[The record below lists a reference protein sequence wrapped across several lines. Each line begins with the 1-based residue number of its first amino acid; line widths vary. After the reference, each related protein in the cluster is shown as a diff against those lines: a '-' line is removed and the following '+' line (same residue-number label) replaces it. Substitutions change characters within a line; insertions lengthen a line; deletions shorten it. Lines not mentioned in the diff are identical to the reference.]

1 MKDRQI
7 QSTGAQPSIPI
18 LSPILH
24 WLAMPVI
31 VFLRGGFG
39 FSFLSPKTVFL
50 ASIWAQVLFSIYA
63 WMEQGAWFKYG
74 IVAGFGLGAS
84 ALYLLHLI
92 LAFSREVGR
101 QGKHDFYSGTSHLLR
116 LPGFSQLRGNPRS
129 ELMVHLW
136 VEPFLALTAA
146 AMLRAFFSDH
156 RLSKWLVLVAA
167 AMWLKEFI
175 NYWYGIRSEKKH
187 EDIIEDAEEK
197 MPGSGSAEV
206 PLPAAGTRKPRA
218 KRPPQRSE
226 DEQTVKEAEF
236 RYAEVLRL
244 MPPYT
249 LEQAEQNYRHLIKS
263 VHPDPNSAEAGTT
276 EKAATLN
283 EAIEFFRSRSAAD

>member
-24 WLAMPVI
+24 WLAMPAI
-31 VFLRGGFG
+31 VFLRSRFG
-39 FSFLSPKTVFL
+39 FSFLSPKSVFL
-50 ASIWAQVLFSIYA
+50 AFVWAHLLFSIYA
-63 WMEQGAWFKYG
+63 WIEQGVWLKYWA
-74 IVAGFGLGAS
+74 VASFGLGAT
-84 ALYLLHLI
+84 ALYLLHLM
-92 LAFSREVGR
+92 LAFSREVGG

-136 VEPFLALTAA
+136 IEPFLALTAA
-146 AMLRAFFSDH
+146 AMLRAFFAEH
-156 RLSKWLVLVAA
+156 RLSTWLVVVAV

-175 NYWYGIRSEKKH
+175 NFWYGIRSEKKH

-197 MPGSGSAEV
+197 MPGSSSAEV

-218 KRPPQRSE
+218 KRAPNASTDT
-226 DEQTVKEAEF
+226 DEMAKEQ
-236 RYAEVLRL
+236 RYAELLRL
-244 MPPYT
+244 MPPSS
-249 LEQAEQNYRHLIKS
+249 LEQAEQNYRHLIKA
-263 VHPDPNSAEAGTT
+263 VHPDPNNAAEGTNEKSAI
-276 EKAATLN
+276 LN
-283 EAIEFFRSRSAAD
+283 EAIEYFRRTLGG

>member
-7 QSTGAQPSIPI
+7 QSTGAQPSVPI

-24 WLAMPVI
+24 WLAMPTI
-31 VFLRGGFG
+31 VFLRSRFG
-39 FSFLSPKTVFL
+39 FSFLSPKSVFF
-50 ASIWAQVLFSIYA
+50 AFVWAHLLFSIYA
-63 WMEQGAWFKYG
+63 WIEQGVWFKYWA
-74 IVAGFGLGAS
+74 VASFGLGAA
-84 ALYLLHLI
+84 ALYLLHLM

-101 QGKHDFYSGTSHLLR
+101 QGKHDFYSGTSHLLL

-136 VEPFLALTAA
+136 VEPFLALTTA
-146 AMLRAFFSDH
+146 AMLRAFFAEH
-156 RLSKWLVLVAA
+156 RLSTWLVLVAV

-175 NYWYGIRSEKKH
+175 NFWYGIRSEKKH

-218 KRPPQRSE
+218 KRPPQIAE
-226 DEQTVKEAEF
+226 DEQAVKALEF
-236 RYAEVLRL
+236 RSAEVLRL
-244 MPPYT
+244 MPPHS
-249 LEQAEQNYRHLIKS
+249 LEQAELNYRHLIKT
-263 VHPDPNSAEAGTT
+263 VHPDPNNADEGAT

-283 EAIEFFRSRSAAD
+283 EAIEYFRRTLGG